1 MLPFTPSVT
10 AEGYAA
16 SGALVVVVL
25 DRVFS
30 FLRSQRAPNGKEHA
44 MVVAKLDELLK
55 DTAAIRSHNHTIIN
69 HLAGLQPSV
78 AILLSKLEK
87 R

>member
-1 MLPFTPSVT
+1 MT

-16 SGALVVVVL
+16 SGALAIVIL

-30 FLRSQRAPNGKEHA
+30 FLKSQRPAHVPNGKEHA
-44 MVVAKLDELLK
+44 LLVLKLDEVLK

-69 HLAGLQPSV
+69 HLAGLQPSID
-78 AILLSKLEK
+78 ILIGRLGAK